1 MLRKGLKNMT
11 CLSSTLN
18 SIEKVIKKN
27 YLCIT
32 VEEIKRRVYS
42 HENAFLRKTQWGN
55 FSFPLTGNH
64 HQTHQTPKISY
75 NPPTKLLRRRR
86 IERYDVL
93 ISHNTI

>member
-42 HENAFLRKTQWGN
+42 HENAF
-55 FSFPLTGNH
+55 SP
-64 HQTHQTPKISY
+64 
-75 NPPTKLLRRRR
+75 
-86 IERYDVL
+86 
-93 ISHNTI
+93 